1 MDARSLGEHLRRWV
15 VDKLTETEQQFPGLV
30 LPQTFGG
37 HAVTPDPYAHLLK
50 TMTILMQLG
59 VERIGATDLRERSL
73 AIANATPTDLTGF
86 SSFNYGESVRRLGG
100 LDVMDDPD
108 RVIAAVRDAELI
120 RKILENDR
128 PPPPNWVMVAARI
141 LSEEERLTGARP
153 PELDEFVARTA
164 ALMAASGTGWVN
176 DMFDPLVHFDMYT
189 PDMYI
194 FAEPIR
200 DEIGAGWDHGFR
212 SVIAD
217 LDHLVQ
223 PDGTIVWGRSSGLLA
238 LAMTIEIAGYGA
250 RHGLLDPPTPWFDR
264 ARVAADRLGAL
275 LPDGLNA
282 AHQHRMTMRY
292 RGPARRLQMGFDL
305 VDKVAAAAR
314 HLLEAPPTAAAPPA
328 ATWTATDTLV
338 RPDLGVEAAVWGYR
352 SRSLS
357 FVVPVMRGLW
367 TEYVTSPRSPGV
379 LEPPTQTHVA
389 LAPWFPDPGDPAHP
403 ESPSRWMAPA
413 GLPDAIEKAP
423 GSLTV
428 TTSRWGHSDE
438 ARGDA
443 RVIDGARRVTFSVD
457 GRTLSV
463 HEQIRVDHPDV
474 GQVTVDVPETADRRL
489 DVRVGGDASI
499 RTVDTSGIA
508 EWRGYWHELPTVH
521 QVEIPLVDGRAEVT
535 WSVTPELRIGFQPL
549 GHIYG
554 SYLFRSLHDRLRA
567 VELPPADEHLAD
579 ALLDLDVFHIGWP
592 EYYSWEDPT
601 RAATAIRTVHDA
613 GLPIV
618 WTQHNLVPHH
628 SRSDE
633 MLDIYRQ
640 WAAAADV
647 VVHHSEWGRDL
658 ARQTHPYRDDCRH
671 VVLPH
676 GYWDHRFEH
685 IGHVDRARAERVF
698 RWEPVPI
705 RLAVIG
711 APRIDKQVQD
721 VLDAFSATD
730 RDDMELVI
738 RLNGGETLPD
748 DPRIH
753 YDYLELQEQAYARK
767 LKAVDAVI
775 LPFDPDGQMLTT
787 GTAADII
794 GAGTGVICSDWGYA
808 REVFAGAEICYG
820 SGATDLQACLQG
832 LTVEQLEASKTG
844 VMARRAAY
852 RWDDIAADLL
862 ALYEE
867 LVP

>member
-1 MDARSLGEHLRRWV
+1 MDATALGEHLEQWV
-15 VDKLTETEQQFPGLV
+15 VDKVTETEAQFPGLV
-30 LPQTFGG
+30 LPHTFGG
-37 HAVTPDPYAHLLK
+37 HAVSDDPYAHLLK

-59 VERIGATDLRERSL
+59 IEHIGSTELRARSL
-73 AIANATPTDLTGF
+73 EIANATTTDITGF

-100 LDVMDDPD
+100 LDVMDDAD
-108 RVIAAVRDAELI
+108 RVIDAVRDPELI
-120 RKILENDR
+120 RKILEHDR

-141 LSEEERLTGARP
+141 LSEEERLTGERP
-153 PELDEFVARTA
+153 AELDEFVSRTA
-164 ALMAASGTGWVN
+164 TLMGASGTGWVN

-200 DEIGAGWDHGFR
+200 EEIGAVWDEGFR

-238 LAMTIEIAGYGA
+238 LAMTIEVAGYGA
-250 RHGLLDPPTPWFDR
+250 RHELLGASTPWFER
-264 ARVAADRLGAL
+264 ARVAAERLGRL

-282 AHQHRMTMRY
+282 AHQNRMTMSY

-305 VDKVAAAAR
+305 VDKVAAAAK
-314 HLLEAPPTAAAPPA
+314 HLLEAPPTAAASPA
-328 ATWTATDTLV
+328 AIWPATDTFV
-338 RPDLGVEAAVWGYR
+338 RPDPEVEAGMWGYR
-352 SRSLS
+352 SRALS

-367 TEYVTSPRSPGV
+367 TEYVTSPRAPGV
-379 LEPPTQTHVA
+379 LEPPTQTHLA
-389 LAPWFPDPGDPAHP
+389 LAPWFPDPGDPSHP

-413 GLPDAIEKAP
+413 GLPDSIEKRP
-423 GSLTV
+423 GSLIV

-438 ARGDA
+438 ARKDA
-443 RVIDGARRVTFSVD
+443 RVIGGRRRVTFTVD

-463 HEQIRVDHPDV
+463 HEELEVDHPDV
-474 GQVTVDVPETADRRL
+474 RQVTVDVPQTDGRRL
-489 DVRVGGDASI
+489 DVRVDGAATV
-499 RTVDTSGIA
+499 RTIDTRGIA
-508 EWRGYWHELPTVH
+508 EWRGYWNELPTLH
-521 QVEIPLVDGRAEVT
+521 QVEIPVVDGRADIT

-554 SYLFRSLHDRLRA
+554 TYLFRSLHDRLRA
-567 VELPPADEHLAD
+567 TELPPADVRLAD

-592 EYYSWEDPT
+592 EYYTWEDPE
-601 RAATAIRTVHDA
+601 RAARAIQAVKDA
-613 GLPIV
+613 GRPIV

-628 SRSDE
+628 SRSDA
-633 MLDIYRQ
+633 MLDIYRR
-640 WAAAADV
+640 WAEAADV
-647 VVHHSEWGRDL
+647 VIHHSEWGRDL
-658 ARQTHPYRDDCRH
+658 ALRTHPYRADCRH

-676 GYWDHRFEH
+676 GYWDHRFSS
-685 IGHVDRARAERVF
+685 IGHVDRASAERMF

-711 APRIDKQVQD
+711 APRVDKLVQD
-721 VLDAFSATD
+721 VLDAFAATD
-730 RDDMELVI
+730 RPDIELVI

-808 REVFAGAEICYG
+808 REIFDGAEICYG
-820 SGATDLQACLQG
+820 SGAADLQACLES
-832 LTVEQLEASKTG
+832 LTPTQLEASKAG
-844 VMARRAAY
+844 VTARRAAY
-852 RWDDIAADLL
+852 EWDPIAAELF

>member
-1 MDARSLGEHLRRWV
+1 MDAQSLGAHLREWV
-15 VDKLTETEQQFPGLV
+15 IDKLTETDQQFPGLV
-30 LPQTFGG
+30 LPRTFGG
-37 HAVTPDPYAHLLK
+37 HAVSDDPYAHLLK
-50 TMTILMQLG
+50 TMTILLGLG
-59 VERIGATDLRERSL
+59 VEQIGSTDLRGRSL
-73 AIANATPTDLTGF
+73 EIANATSPDISGF

-100 LDVMDDPD
+100 LDVMSDAG
-108 RVIAAVRDAELI
+108 RVIEAVRDRELI

-128 PPPPNWVMVAARI
+128 PPPPNWVMVAARV
-141 LSEEERLTGARP
+141 LSEEERLTGERP
-153 PELDEFVARTA
+153 AELDEFISRTA
-164 ALMAASGTGWVN
+164 ALMGTSGTGWVN

-200 DEIGAGWDHGFR
+200 DEIGGVWDAGFR

-250 RHGLLDPPTPWFDR
+250 RHHLIETPTPWFDR

-282 AHQHRMTMRY
+282 AHQNRMTMTY

-305 VDKVAAAAR
+305 VDKVAAAAK
-314 HLLEAPPTAAAPPA
+314 HLLDAPPTEAASPA
-328 ATWTATDTLV
+328 ATWPATDTLIQ
-338 RPDLGVEAAVWGYR
+338 PDPEIAAAIWGYR

-367 TEYVTSPRSPGV
+367 TEYVTSPRSPS
-379 LEPPTQTHVA
+379 LFEPPTQTHLA

-403 ESPSRWMAPA
+403 EVPSRWMAAA
-413 GLPDAIEKAP
+413 GIPDAIEKGP

-438 ARGDA
+438 ARTDA
-443 RVIDGARRVTFSVD
+443 RTIGGQRRVTFSVD

-463 HEQIRVDHPDV
+463 HEQIHVDHPSV
-474 GQVTVDVPETADRRL
+474 EQVTVDVPQTDQRRL
-489 DVRVGGDASI
+489 DVRVDGDATV
-499 RTVDTSGIA
+499 RTVDTRGIA
-508 EWRGYWHELPTVH
+508 EWRGYWNELPTLH
-521 QVEIPLVDGRAEVT
+521 QVEIPLTDGRADVT
-535 WSVTPELRIGFQPL
+535 WSITPELRIGFQPL

-554 SYLFRSLHDRLRA
+554 TYLFRSLHGRLRA
-567 VELPPADEHLAD
+567 TELPPADEQLAD

-592 EYYSWEDPT
+592 EYYTWEDPAGAA
-601 RAATAIRTVHDA
+601 RAIQTVQDS
-613 GLPIV
+613 GRPIV

-628 SRSDE
+628 SRSDA
-633 MLDIYRQ
+633 MLEIYRR
-640 WAAAADV
+640 WADAADV
-647 VVHHSEWGRDL
+647 VVHHSEWGRDVAL
-658 ARQTHPYRDDCRH
+658 TTHPYRADCRH

-676 GYWDHRFEH
+676 GYWDHRFES
-685 IGHVDRARAERVF
+685 IGHVDRARAERMF

-711 APRIDKQVQD
+711 APRADKLVQD
-721 VLDAFSATD
+721 VLDAFSAID

-738 RLNGGETLPD
+738 RLNGDERLPD
-748 DPRIH
+748 NPRIH

-820 SGATDLQACLQG
+820 SGAADLQACLEN
-832 LTVEQLEASKTG
+832 LTVEQLEASKAG
-844 VMARRAAY
+844 VVERRSAY
-852 RWDDIAADLL
+852 AWDPIAADLL
-862 ALYEE
+862 ALYED